1 MTEREPDCSASAA
14 VLRLAV
20 AAVLLASLLLPA
32 SCDPSGS
39 ERGELRWIVPSSAG
53 GGYDTLSRLIEPYYE
68 KALGADIR
76 IENVPGAAT
85 LVGAQAL
92 ARAQA
97 DGRTV
102 GVLNAPAL
110 LTMGMSSKE
119 NVPDLLEDFSILG
132 RVMGS
137 EQVLATAGGS
147 PLRSIEDVLA
157 EAEERPIL
165 CSLTEVGGTNF
176 VSIATAERLLALE
189 LEYVSGYRSSAQV
202 TLAALRGEVDLV
214 CGTFS
219 SRLDSIEQGDL
230 RPVLQ
235 LTSAP
240 ISDHP
245 SLEGVPLLG
254 GSSGLAARRAD
265 QLGGDRDQAVALA
278 QALERVCRMGR
289 VVAAPGGLS
298 AEAYDRLEGGLSR
311 ALSDP
316 EFHRSA
322 ARIGYPVRPVRGEHT
337 RADLRDAVSGA
348 RRLAPVVNAALE
360 RVRNR

>member
-1 MTEREPDCSASAA
+1 
-14 VLRLAV
+14 V
-20 AAVLLASLLLPA
+20 
-32 SCDPSGS
+32 
-39 ERGELRWIVPSSAG
+39 RWIVPSATG
-53 GGYDTLSRLIEPYYE
+53 GGYDTLSRLIEPFYE
-68 KALGADIR
+68 EALGLDIR
-76 IENVPGAAT
+76 IENIPGAAT

-92 ARAQA
+92 ARAEA

-110 LTMGMSSKE
+110 LTMGMTSKE
-119 NVPDLLEDFSILG
+119 NVPDLLEDFSILA

-157 EAEERPIL
+157 EAERRPVL
-165 CSLTEVGGTNF
+165 CGLTEVGGTNF
-176 VSIATAERLLALE
+176 VSIATTQRLLALD
-189 LEYVSGYRSSAQV
+189 LEYVSGYQSSAQV

-240 ISDHP
+240 ISDHS

-254 GSSGLAARRAD
+254 GPTGLAARRAET
-265 QLGGDRDQAVALA
+265 LGRDADQAVALA

-298 AEAYDRLEGGLSR
+298 SEAYDRLEGGLSR
-311 ALSDP
+311 ALSDLD
-316 EFHRSA
+316 FQRSA
-322 ARIGYPVRPVRGEHT
+322 ARIGYPVRPVRGD
-337 RADLRDAVSGA
+337 RARAELRNAVSGA